1 MAVPKGTSVGID
13 LSNPVRAAVFSEE
26 TGQVVATFTAK
37 TPFEPGSKP
46 RLKEL
51 ANEIRGFCKPL
62 GKGFVASAGL
72 PMSDSL
78 LFTVAMPKL
87 NKREFQKALL
97 FEIERLAPGGPDSMR
112 ALVREWPQ
120 ELPVPPSAQVPEG
133 TTLYLVVAAN
143 VESAISA
150 RSLMKM
156 AGVRPMG
163 VEIAAGPACRASWWL
178 WEHAKSLG
186 VQDDAAVSLPSPAQ
200 GQSELGEGDASQ
212 ETTSY
217 MPWITHGNG
226 APPNP
231 LSDQYKDS
239 DLDKEVEPIQEDAEV
254 VPGDVLDISIV
265 ARPSEAVMYLS
276 YGACPWLTREIPLD
290 PDNPFVNG
298 QILAGEITR
307 SARFARA
314 SAKGRVDGR
323 VTVIGESDRVSFLA
337 DYLKEQTGLRTRLWG
352 HPVLDS
358 EPEYGVAVGLAL
370 QEGGQ

>member
-1 MAVPKGTSVGID
+1 
-13 LSNPVRAAVFSEE
+13 
-26 TGQVVATFTAK
+26 
-37 TPFEPGSKP
+37 
-46 RLKEL
+46 
-51 ANEIRGFCKPL
+51 
-62 GKGFVASAGL
+62 
-72 PMSDSL
+72 
-78 LFTVAMPKL
+78 
-87 NKREFQKALL
+87 
-97 FEIERLAPGGPDSMR
+97 
-112 ALVREWPQ
+112 
-120 ELPVPPSAQVPEG
+120 
-133 TTLYLVVAAN
+133 
-143 VESAISA
+143 
-150 RSLMKM
+150 
-156 AGVRPMG
+156 
-163 VEIAAGPACRASWWL
+163 
-178 WEHAKSLG
+178 
-186 VQDDAAVSLPSPAQ
+186 
-200 GQSELGEGDASQ
+200 
-212 ETTSY
+212 